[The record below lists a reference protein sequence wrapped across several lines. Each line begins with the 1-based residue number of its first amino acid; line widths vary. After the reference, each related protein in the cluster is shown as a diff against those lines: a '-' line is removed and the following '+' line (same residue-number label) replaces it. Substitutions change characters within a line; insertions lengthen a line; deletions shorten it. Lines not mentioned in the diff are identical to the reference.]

1 MYSLQSVFYEFKVKC
16 KVKNATVTYT
26 RKHNKFFIYV
36 YCLQKDIN
44 IKNEENK
51 LKTLYF
57 KHGICY
63 QHGYG
68 QQF

>member
-1 MYSLQSVFYEFKVKC
+1 MLLLLIQE
-16 KVKNATVTYT
+16 N
-26 RKHNKFFIYV
+26 NKFLIYV

-44 IKNEENK
+44 NKNEENK

-63 QHGYG
+63 QHGYR